1 MVSSAISPTIPV
13 DTSQAAVNLIC
24 PSTNRQRA
32 VISSVVSAA
41 FGVPVKDLRLP
52 RRGRAKVALA
62 RQVAMYLSHVVLG
75 MTLCDAGRLYSRDRT
90 TAAHACRLVED
101 LRDEQRFDTLLSLLE
116 GMVRAE
122 IVHRAARAFSSEVG
136 IGSREENA
144 TTQTDEAF
152 SSEVGTG
159 SREENATTQKDGVR

>member
-1 MVSSAISPTIPV
+1 MVHSAIYA
-13 DTSQAAVNLIC
+13 DTSQAAVHLIC

-32 VISSVVSAA
+32 VISSIVSAA
-41 FGVPVKDLRLP
+41 FDIPAKGLRLP
-52 RRGRAKVALA
+52 KRGRAKVALA

-116 GMVRAE
+116 NMVRAE
-122 IVHRAARAFSSEVG
+122 ILHRAGR
-136 IGSREENA
+136 
-144 TTQTDEAF
+144 AF

>member
-1 MVSSAISPTIPV
+1 MVNSAIYA
-13 DTSQAAVNLIC
+13 DTSQAAVHLIC
-24 PSTNRQRA
+24 PSTNRQRV
-32 VISSVVSAA
+32 VISSIVSAA
-41 FGVPVKDLRLP
+41 FDIPAKDLRLP
-52 RRGRAKVALA
+52 KRGRAKVALA

-116 GMVRAE
+116 DMVRAE
-122 IVHRAARAFSSEVG
+122 IVRRAAG
-136 IGSREENA
+136 
-144 TTQTDEAF
+144 AF

-159 SREENATTQKDGVR
+159 SREENATTQKAGAR